1 MAMKDYNGSNF
12 KNAAIDKLSG
22 KFGKANDPGNPP
34 KKKTG
39 AELKKEGQKMKAEGQ
54 KMKAEGEAQAKNY
67 KKSVL
72 LRSDSNALYTGNK
85 GVKSLGNGKIVE
97 KEYGLKSTD
106 NKSGGSNLNLHRE
119 TTVVDTTGYS
129 KGKKNFP
136 ATTHTGSGRKKTTLS
151 RERVSNILN

>member
-1 MAMKDYNGSNF
+1 MDLKAKL
-12 KNAAIDKLSG
+12 NAAVNRAKMG
-22 KFGKANDPGNPP
+22 PGDPP

-39 AELKKEGQKMKAEGQ
+39 AELKVQGQKMKAEGQ
-54 KMKAEGEAQAKNY
+54 KMKAEGQALKTKGQAQAQNY
-67 KKSVL
+67 TKSTL
-72 LRSDSNALYTGNK
+72 LRTDANALYTGNK

-129 KGKKNFP
+129 KGKQNFP
-136 ATTHTGSGRKKTTLS
+136 ATTNTGSGRKKTTLS
-151 RERVSNILN
+151 RDRVSNILN